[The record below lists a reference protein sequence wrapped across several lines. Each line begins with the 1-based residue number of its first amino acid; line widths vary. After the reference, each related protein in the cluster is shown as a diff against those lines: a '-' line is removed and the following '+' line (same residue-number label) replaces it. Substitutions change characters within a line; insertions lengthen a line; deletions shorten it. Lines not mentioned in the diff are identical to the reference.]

1 MKIMRGVFLALLL
14 ANLLYLISALWLV
27 EPKPAD
33 EALPQGF
40 ARIALAREVPRK
52 PRRCITIGPFDEAA
66 EIAAASNLLR
76 EVGYLP
82 RSRIENGEFADGY
95 LVFLKDIRST
105 GQLDRAMA
113 RLRRAGIRDA
123 AIVPDGSPG
132 IRVSVGAYRDLS
144 RAQARA
150 DSVRKLG
157 LAADVLERLSPGAK
171 TWLDLDLRSAG
182 EELDPTTLKA
192 DGSLQVKP
200 CPSAS

>member
-1 MKIMRGVFLALLL
+1 MKILRGLFFAMLL
-14 ANLLYLISALWLV
+14 ANLLYLTGARWLAQ
-27 EPKPAD
+27 PQRAT

-40 ARIALAREVPRK
+40 ARIALAREVPPK
-52 PRRCITIGPFDEAA
+52 PRRCITIGPFDAA
-66 EIAAASNLLR
+66 TEIVAASNLLR
-76 EVGYLP
+76 EVGYVP

-95 LVFLKDIRST
+95 LVFLKDIRSSS
-105 GQLDRAMA
+105 QLDKAVG

-132 IRVSVGAYRDLS
+132 IRVSVGAFRDLQ
-144 RAQARA
+144 RAQDRA
-150 DSVRKLG
+150 ASIRKLG
-157 LAADVLERLSPGAK
+157 LAVDVLERLSPGAK

-182 EELDPTTLKA
+182 EELDPATLKA